1 MKVALRVQITGPLTR
16 FFEGFAAELAARGYT
31 DLSLA
36 NQLRLMADLSRWLE
50 AAEITVDRIDHAVLK
65 RFLEKRRRTHAQFIT
80 ERGLR
85 PLLSYFEA
93 EGVVT
98 IARPAQGPRC
108 EVLRAYERYLVEE
121 RAIGAAPQ
129 ALYLS
134 VAEAFLGRR
143 DPRTLTAADVTRFAE
158 VHARQPAYRHRLTA
172 LRSVLRFLFVS
183 SRTPTE
189 LMYAVPSAPRWTQRS
204 LPQPLEPDELAAV
217 MATCDRR
224 TLVGCRDHAVLLLLV
239 RLGLRAGEVAALRLE
254 DIDWHAGE
262 LHIHGKGR
270 SLHRLPLPVD
280 VGQALAAYLRRAQR
294 DRSTRSVFVRCR
306 APFTEM
312 TSPGIVAIATQALRA
327 AGITR
332 GGAHRLRHTAATQML
347 RRGASLTE
355 IAQVLRHR
363 HVDTTA
369 IYAKVD
375 HGSLSMLAW
384 PWPSDRPGRDRVC
397 ALAQPWPGGVA

>member
-1 MKVALRVQITGPLTR
+1 MKIALRVQITGPLTC
-16 FFEGFAAELAARGYT
+16 FFEGFAAELTARGYT

-50 AAEITVDRIDHAVLK
+50 AAEMTVDRIDHAVLK
-65 RFLEKRRRTHAQFIT
+65 RFLAKRRRTHTQFIS
-80 ERGLR
+80 ERALR
-85 PLLSYFEA
+85 PLLGYLEA
-93 EGVVT
+93 EVGVAVE
-98 IARPAQGPRC
+98 RPDQGPRR

-121 RAIGAAPQ
+121 RVIGPAHQ
-129 ALYLS
+129 ALCLS
-134 VAEAFLGRR
+134 VAEAFLGQRH
-143 DPRTLTAADVTRFAE
+143 PRTLTAADVTRFAE
-158 VHARQPAYRHRLTA
+158 IHAGRPGYLGRLSG

-183 SRTPTE
+183 SRTPID
-189 LMYAVPSAPRWTQRS
+189 LRCAVPSAPRWTQGS
-204 LPQPLEPDELAAV
+204 LPQPLEPDELAVV
-217 MATCDRR
+217 MTACDRR
-224 TLVGCRDHAVLLLLV
+224 TLVGCRDHAVLLLLS

-254 DIDWHAGE
+254 DVDWHAGE
-262 LHIHGKGR
+262 IHIHGKGR

-280 VGQALAAYLRRAQR
+280 VGQGLAAYLRRAQR

-306 APFTEM
+306 APFTALR
-312 TSPGIVAIATQALRA
+312 SPGIVAIATQALRA
-327 AGITR
+327 AGVTR

-375 HGSLSMLAW
+375 HGSLSALAY
-384 PWPSDRPGRDRVC
+384 PWPIDSPDRGLVC
-397 ALAQPWPGGVA
+397 ELVQLWPGGVA

>member
-1 MKVALRVQITGPLTR
+1 MRLALRVRITGPLTC

-31 DLSLA
+31 DLSMA
-36 NQLRLMADLSRWLE
+36 NQLRLMADLSSWLE
-50 AAEITVDRIDHAVLK
+50 AAEITMDRINHAVLK
-65 RFLEKRRRTHAQFIT
+65 RFLAKRRRTHVQFIS

-85 PLLSYFEA
+85 PLLGYLEA
-93 EGVVT
+93 EGAVT
-98 IARPAQGPRC
+98 IKRSERGPRR

-121 RAIGAAPQ
+121 RAVGTAYQ
-129 ALYLS
+129 ALCLS
-134 VAEAFLGRR
+134 VADAFLGQRH
-143 DPRTLTAADVTRFAE
+143 PRTLTAADVTRFAE
-158 VHARQPAYRHRLTA
+158 VHAGQPCYRQRLSG

-183 SRTPTE
+183 SMTPTK
-189 LMYAVPSAPRWTQRS
+189 LVYAVPSAPRWTQRS
-204 LPQPLEPDELAAV
+204 LPQPLEPDEFAAV
-217 MATCDRR
+217 MTTCDRR
-224 TLVGCRDHAVLLLLV
+224 TLVGCRDHAVLLLLG

-280 VGQALAAYLRRAQR
+280 VGQSLAAYLRRAQR
-294 DRSTRSVFVRCR
+294 DHSTRSVFVRCR

-312 TSPGIVAIATQALRA
+312 TSPGIVALATHALRA
-327 AGITR
+327 AGVTR
-332 GGAHRLRHTAATQML
+332 GGAHRLRYTAATQML

-363 HVDTTA
+363 CVDTTA

-375 HGSLSMLAW
+375 QGSLSMLAC
-384 PWPSDRPGRDRVC
+384 PWPIDHPDRDHVC